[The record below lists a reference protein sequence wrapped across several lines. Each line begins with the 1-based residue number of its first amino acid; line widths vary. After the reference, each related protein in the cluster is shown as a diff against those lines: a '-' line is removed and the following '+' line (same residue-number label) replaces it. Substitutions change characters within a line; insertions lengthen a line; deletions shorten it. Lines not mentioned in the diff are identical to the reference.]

1 MEEREERLS
10 PLLFL
15 PQLVAHCLS
24 QKSKLQRSMQNMVLF
39 HASANLKGRARDSDA
54 SAEVV
59 KLLSCILEKDVVP
72 EVPLPLRTFP

>member
-1 MEEREERLS
+1 MEEREES
-10 PLLFL
+10 PLLFP

-39 HASANLKGRARDSDA
+39 HASANLEGKARDSDA

-72 EVPLPLRTFP
+72 EVPLPPWTFP